1 MQIDV
6 NFGGAAGI
14 AEMLLQSHN
23 SEIHLLPALPDAWPE
38 GSVRGLRAR
47 EGFEIAM
54 TWKGGTLTS
63 AEIGSK
69 RLTDCV
75 VRYQDRT
82 KKIQVTPQRA
92 YRLTADLS

>member
-1 MQIDV
+1 MQIDG
-6 NFGGAAGI
+6 NFGGAAGM

-23 SEIHLLPALPDAWPE
+23 GEIHLLPALPDAWPE

-47 EGFEIAM
+47 SGFEIAM
-54 TWKGGTLTS
+54 AWKSGTLAF
-63 AEIGSK
+63 AEITSK
-69 RLTDCV
+69 HVADCV
-75 VRYQDRT
+75 VRYRDRT